1 MTSARMGGVSE
12 QEQRVLA
19 GGVPDLARRRLSEL
33 VAAGMTSSFLGVGQ
47 YAVGVLEEV
56 EPVGQVIGASA
67 CRLAVGVVHR
77 TRGPAGRLPL
87 GSPMWRE
94 HDGPIQS
101 WTTARRRAVGRLVEQ
116 AKLLE
121 ADAVL
126 GVAPSLATQGGD
138 PPVVEVVLTGTAVR
152 TRDQKNDRG
161 RGSDPVVGL
170 VSVSEFCLLRRAGV
184 QVLGVVGSCSSVEV
198 QLGTASR
205 SALGGRWTGVGN
217 VELRD
222 LSDGV
227 YEARRLAVERLC
239 SEARGLKASGVI
251 SVDLGRWL
259 ADPDAASSHSGVT
272 VHLLGTAIRGR
283 PTAGVDALPI
293 VRL

>member
-1 MTSARMGGVSE
+1 MMSARMVGVRE

-19 GGVPDLARRRLSEL
+19 GGVPDLARRRLGEL
-33 VAAGMTSSFLGVGQ
+33 VGAGMTSSFFGVRE
-47 YAVGVLEEV
+47 YAVGVLEAV

-67 CRLAVGVVHR
+67 CRLAVGVVRR
-77 TRGPAGRLPL
+77 TRGPAGRLPW
-87 GSPMWRE
+87 GSAVWRE

-116 AKLLE
+116 ARLLE

-126 GVAPSLATQGGD
+126 GVEPRLATREAD

-152 TRDQKNDRG
+152 IRDRDAGRG
-161 RGSDPVVGL
+161 RVSDPVVGL
-170 VSVSEFCLLRRAGV
+170 VSIQEFSLLRHAGV
-184 QVLGVVGSCSSVEV
+184 KVLGIVGSCSSVEV
-198 QLGTASR
+198 QLGSASR

-217 VELRD
+217 VELAD
-222 LSDGV
+222 LSEGV
-227 YEARRLAVERLC
+227 YEARRLAVQRLC
-239 SEARGLKASGVI
+239 SEARGLSASGVI
-251 SVDLGRWL
+251 GVDLARWL
-259 ADPDAASSHSGVT
+259 GDPGAVSSHGGVM

-283 PTAGVDALPI
+283 PQAGVDVLPV